1 MADVILDRE
10 LFFQQEL
17 NRFPAILHV
26 DGEKKRIGYITFFA
40 LHIAYVLVLPVY
52 SWLRGDSSQTILF
65 YLYAMAFVYA
75 LVTFFRYYCIKNN
88 FNTYLF
94 ISMAVGLFFPI
105 RNMMLFDGGS
115 VLDIVSLLITSLTTA
130 WMILTV
136 FIRGKCMNA
145 ACERYK
151 VVSNMETEKN
161 RRRTFDRRRKTE
173 EKIPDLT
180 PSFLDDEPNW
190 NTKTVMRKPK
200 RFCQKCGFGL
210 LEGETECHVCGT
222 KIDDMNN

>member
-40 LHIAYVLVLPVY
+40 LHIACVLVLPIY
-52 SWLRGDSSQTILF
+52 SWMSGESSETTLF
-65 YLYAMAFVYA
+65 YLYVMAFVFS
-75 LVTFFRYYCIKNN
+75 LLTFFRYYCIKNK

-94 ISMAVGLFFPI
+94 ISLVTGLYFPI
-105 RNMMLFDGGS
+105 RTMIIFGQRNFVDMSSL
-115 VLDIVSLLITSLTTA
+115 VLSFLTTA
-130 WMILTV
+130 WIILTV
-136 FIRGKCMNA
+136 YIRGKCMSA

-151 VVSNMETEKN
+151 VVSNFETEKN

-173 EKIPDLT
+173 DKIPDLT